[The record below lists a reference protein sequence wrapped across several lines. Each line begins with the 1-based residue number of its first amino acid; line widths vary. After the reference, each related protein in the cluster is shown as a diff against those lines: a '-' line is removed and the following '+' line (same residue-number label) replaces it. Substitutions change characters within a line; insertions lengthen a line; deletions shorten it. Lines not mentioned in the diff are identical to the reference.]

1 MVSGPLAVIAGQ
13 SISSLS
19 VSDDDTKKVSAV
31 IALKY
36 RVGSDSSS
44 QTSNKSEKKD
54 AEYSELIDARD
65 EDSFTLDTFD
75 KLIRKARRANKS
87 FLLARVTTQNSHD
100 VNHEYY
106 SHYPAHQ
113 LNKILFRTQPEAGL
127 LHRMRCRN
135 PRNNMEIIGQVEYYE
150 ISPETVDKALEEAE
164 MERGREQLNRIERSG
179 SLYQSS
185 AHGSQSSISVQSDKP
200 LVTSSVSLPRINADE
215 PVVFYEATFFATD
228 DDFLNR
234 AEVREHFKNCSV
246 ADDDYLLFT
255 LYNPHA
261 SHPVMS
267 MQGNEPIT
275 NNRIHDPTYQR
286 HWYNLFGM
294 FMPVGPSCLTSNT
307 GFLNA
312 KGWLLLSMLG
322 TAGMVLAFKFL
333 IPKQF
338 FLVILAPS
346 VALWLLLTVLLVR
359 VDSMY

>member
-1 MVSGPLAVIAGQ
+1 MIAVQ
-13 SISSLS
+13 SSSSLN
-19 VSDDDTKKVSAV
+19 VSEDDTKKVSAL
-31 IALKY
+31 IALKH
-36 RVGSDSSS
+36 RVGGDDVS
-44 QTSNKSEKKD
+44 QASNKSEKSDKKD
-54 AEYSELIDARD
+54 TEYSELIDARD

-87 FLLARVTTQNSHD
+87 FLLARVTTQDSHN
-100 VNHEYY
+100 VSHEYY

-150 ISPETVDKALEEAE
+150 INPEAVDKALQGAE
-164 MERGREQLNRIERSG
+164 MERGREQLSRIERSG
-179 SLYQSS
+179 SLYESS

-200 LVTSSVSLPRINADE
+200 LVMMMTTSSASLPRINPEE
-215 PVVFYEATFFATD
+215 PLVLYEATFFATD

-246 ADDDYLLFT
+246 AADDYLLFT

-333 IPKQF
+333 IPKQL

>member
-1 MVSGPLAVIAGQ
+1 MS
-13 SISSLS
+13 
-19 VSDDDTKKVSAV
+19 T
-31 IALKY
+31 
-36 RVGSDSSS
+36 
-44 QTSNKSEKKD
+44 
-54 AEYSELIDARD
+54 EYSELVDARD

-75 KLIRKARRANKS
+75 KLIRKARKANKS
-87 FLLARVTTQNSHD
+87 FLLARVTTQDSQDSQGANR
-100 VNHEYY
+100 EYY

-150 ISPETVDKALEEAE
+150 INPEAVDKALDVAE
-164 MERGREQLNRIERSG
+164 RERGREQLSRIERSG
-179 SLYQSS
+179 SLYESS
-185 AHGSQSSISVQSDKP
+185 THDSQSSTSLQSDKP
-200 LVTSSVSLPRINADE
+200 LIATSDSLPKINLDE
-215 PVVFYEATFFATD
+215 PLVLYEATFFATD

-234 AEVREHFKNCSV
+234 SEVREHFKNCSV
-246 ADDDYLLFT
+246 AADDHLLFT

-267 MQGNEPIT
+267 MQGNEPVS

-322 TAGMVLAFKFL
+322 TAGMVLAFKFI
-333 IPKQF
+333 IPKQL
-338 FLVILAPS
+338 FLIILAPC
-346 VALWLLLTVLLVR
+346 VALWLLLTVLFVR